1 MYVIVGSKAQ
11 SQFTSFRNGL
21 SFAQDYAILAAS
33 IEDRPFI
40 PVSTVVLEGVPRDL
54 KRVFRKW
61 EDEKSPT
68 VMNQPPAAGG
78 GLRRG
83 RSLRVV
89 SLTQALLALQQ

>member
-68 VMNQPPAAGG
+68 VMNQPPAT